1 MYIKHYKH
9 SKFVI
14 ILTIFC
20 YSEKN
25 RSTGGSTPQGGS
37 LSYSRN
43 PNSIPE
49 SLPAIPSVGSP
60 GSAGPSPHP
69 NSSLSQPTSVPPPDQ
84 VSIILINF
92 ILSQQINRKKINLF
106 LQLIPVISPIPPP
119 SNIQPSTP
127 NEHLDKNTP
136 AATPTDQQDSKS
148 TTTSPYVAP
157 APLSVEPPP
166 TNNANN
172 SNSNNGNNATDQVK
186 VKTEPNNQSNANA
199 TANVNNSDGASV
211 SGNSSANANS
221 GNATMNSDLKN
232 ILSLMKRPILS
243 SRDYENIIDDDY
255 MPHQLL
261 YDYSTWDAW

>member
-1 MYIKHYKH
+1 M
-9 SKFVI
+9 
-14 ILTIFC
+14 
-20 YSEKN
+20 
-25 RSTGGSTPQGGS
+25 
-37 LSYSRN
+37 SYSRN

-84 VSIILINF
+84 VSNRNSNFYIISVTQNF
-92 ILSQQINRKKINLF
+92 NTFFF
-106 LQLIPVISPIPPP
+106 LYIFQLIPVISPIPPP

-127 NEHLDKNTP
+127 IEHLDKNTP
-136 AATPTDQQDSKS
+136 AATPTDPQDSKS
-148 TTTSPYVAP
+148 ATASPYVAHA

-166 TNNANN
+166 TNNAN
-172 SNSNNGNNATDQVK
+172 SSNNNGNNNATDQVK
-186 VKTEPNNQSNANA
+186 VTSEPNIQTNA
-199 TANVNNSDGASV
+199 TNANVNNSNSDGASV
-211 SGNSSANANS
+211 SGNSSANANNSS
-221 GNATMNSDLKN
+221 GGSTMNSDLKN

>member
-1 MYIKHYKH
+1 M
-9 SKFVI
+9 
-14 ILTIFC
+14 
-20 YSEKN
+20 
-25 RSTGGSTPQGGS
+25 
-37 LSYSRN
+37 SYSRN

-84 VSIILINF
+84 VSVFFNIHFYITNKQFLKLNF
-92 ILSQQINRKKINLF
+92 
-106 LQLIPVISPIPPP
+106 QLIPVISPVPPP

-127 NEHLDKNTP
+127 IEHLDKNTP
-136 AATPTDQQDSKS
+136 APTPTDPQESKS
-148 TTTSPYVAP
+148 TTASPYVAP

-172 SNSNNGNNATDQVK
+172 NSSSNGNNATDQVK
-186 VKTEPNNQSNANA
+186 IKSESNIQTNA
-199 TANVNNSDGASV
+199 TTNMNNSNSDGTSV
-211 SGNSSANANS
+211 GGSVNTNTNSGSANNS
-221 GNATMNSDLKN
+221 LNSDLKN
-232 ILSLMKRPILS
+232 ILSVMKRPILT